1 MEAARR
7 AGIRQAAMQE
17 ISTAVHIMPMLA
29 IGLANIELFASLS
42 DAHLE
47 QKQWMAEDE
56 ELKTNN
62 ELTIG
67 SISSILRPTA
77 VNLGRIRVQVS

>member
-1 MEAARR
+1 
-7 AGIRQAAMQE
+7 
-17 ISTAVHIMPMLA
+17 
-29 IGLANIELFASLS
+29 
-42 DAHLE
+42 
-47 QKQWMAEDE
+47 MAEDE

-77 VNLGRIRVQVS
+77 VNLGRIRGCKFPDYARHDEARIGFAGIEESSPPAIREKTSLMVSVVFVAAI